1 MANNLTID
9 QAYAFMTDVYEQAT
23 GQTALAA
30 VDAGSFT
37 TVATATLKSGYDNV
51 INSIMQVVGRTI
63 MANRPYSAK
72 FRNFLVDNQR
82 FGYITRKINFVDTD
96 IEADER
102 YTLVDGQAVDMYKVR
117 KPRVLETHYYGMN
130 TYQAH
135 ITIFRDQ
142 LDAAFRSPQAF
153 AEFISG
159 VIQNVADMLEQLT
172 EAECRTSLLNF
183 IMAKVS
189 APAPTVGGAQAVNVY
204 AEFATAMGFTTD
216 AQVTAALQSADGY
229 RNFVQWFY
237 SFVNTL
243 TDKMTNRS
251 VKFHRNVTGKELM
264 RHTPYD
270 RMKAYIT
277 SQLMNEFN
285 ARAISNTFNEDKL
298 RMIDFEPVTYW
309 QNIDNPTEVQ
319 TGYTYLD
326 DTGAL
331 VSVADSAVSDPINVL
346 AVIFDE
352 DAMGVTI
359 ANQWD
364 ETTPFNPAGGYWNRF
379 YHRTYRSWNDFTENG
394 IVLYTGSIE

>member
-9 QAYAFMTDVYEQAT
+9 QAYTFMGDVYEQAT
-23 GQTALAA
+23 GQAVLAA
-30 VDAGSFT
+30 VDAGNFT
-37 TVATATLKSGYDNV
+37 TVAQAVLKTGYDNT

-63 MANRPYSAK
+63 MAVRPYSAK
-72 FRNFLVDNQR
+72 FRSFLVDNQR
-82 FGYITRKINFVDTD
+82 FGYITRKINFIDTD
-96 IEADER
+96 LEADER
-102 YTLVDGQAVDMYKVR
+102 YSLTDNQSVDMYKVR

-130 TYQAH
+130 TYQVH

-142 LDAAFRSPQAF
+142 LDSAFRSAAGF
-153 AEFISG
+153 AEFVSG

-172 EAECRTSLLNF
+172 EAECRTALINYIS
-183 IMAKVS
+183 AKVN
-189 APAPTVGGAQAVNVY
+189 APAPTVGGAQAINVY
-204 AEFATAMGFTTD
+204 QEFADAMGFTTD
-216 AQVTAALQSADGY
+216 AQITQALQSADGY

-251 VKFHRNVTGKELM
+251 VLFHRNVTGKEIM

-277 SQLMNEFN
+277 AELLNDFN
-285 ARAISNTFNEDKL
+285 ARAISNTFNAEKL

-309 QNIDNPTEVQ
+309 QNINDPQAVQ
-319 TGYTYLD
+319 AGYTYIAD
-326 DTGAL
+326 DGSLTT
-331 VSVADSAVSDPINVL
+331 VADTAVTEPVNVL
-346 AVIFDE
+346 GVIFDE

-364 ETTPFNPAGGYWNRF
+364 ETTPFNAAGGYWNRY
-379 YHRTYRSWNDFTENG
+379 YHRTYRSWNDQTENG
-394 IVLYTGSIE
+394 IVLYTASIQ

>member
-9 QAYAFMTDVYEQAT
+9 QAYSFMNDVYEQAT
-23 GQTALAA
+23 GQAALATI
-30 VDAGSFT
+30 DAGNFT
-37 TVATATLKSGYDNV
+37 TVAQAVLKTGYDNT
-51 INSIMQVVGRTI
+51 INSVMQVIGRII
-63 MANRPYSAK
+63 MAVRPYSAK

-82 FGYITRKINFVDTD
+82 FGYITRKINFIDTD

-102 YTLVDGQAVDMYKVR
+102 YTLTDNQSVDMYKVR

-130 TYQAH
+130 TYQTH

-142 LDAAFRSPQAF
+142 LDSAFRSAEGF

-159 VIQNVADMLEQLT
+159 VIQNVSDMLEQLT
-172 EAECRTSLLNF
+172 EAECRTALINYIS
-183 IMAKVS
+183 AKVN
-189 APAPTVGGAQAVNVY
+189 APQPTVGGAQAINVY
-204 AEFATAMGFTTD
+204 AEFADAMGFTTD
-216 AQVTAALQSADGY
+216 AQITQALQSADGY

-251 VKFHRNVTGKELM
+251 VLFHRNVTGKELM

-277 SQLMNEFN
+277 AELLNDFN
-285 ARAISNTFNEDKL
+285 ARAISNTFNAEKL

-309 QNIDNPTEVQ
+309 QNISDPQAVQ
-319 TGYTYLD
+319 SGYTYIAD
-326 DTGAL
+326 DGTL
-331 VSVADSAVSDPINVL
+331 TTVADTAVTEPVNVL
-346 AVIFDE
+346 GVIFDE
-352 DAMGVTI
+352 DAMGLTI

-364 ETTPFNPAGGYWNRF
+364 ETTPFNPAGGYWNRY
-379 YHRTYRSWNDFTENG
+379 YHRTYRSWNDQTENG
-394 IVLYTGSIE
+394 VVLYTASIQ